1 MIWIRS
7 TSHWLKK
14 CSCSPSFQERGK
26 TWSFIIGLCPLL
38 LCYVITMEH
47 ITYENIVHH
56 LEDNDSL
63 FAKQHGYRKNHSCET
78 RLILTVEDLAI
89 SKAVYKVP
97 HQCLINKLHFYG
109 IQEVPLH
116 VLNHGFHLHAP
127 LPHQDLPKSQKLY
140 FTFLYFQSYFSLWGV
155 MTNVAPVSPSVFSL
169 VFTITETSDMP
180 WLANRWHT
188 IEILACVQS
197 SWLSDYRSLCW
208 VVQCLW
214 SFARQ
219 LWIPWMSVVSLSE

>member
-140 FTFLYFQSYFSLWGV
+140 FTFLYFQSAFYW
-155 MTNVAPVSPSVFSL
+155 
-169 VFTITETSDMP
+169 
-180 WLANRWHT
+180 
-188 IEILACVQS
+188 
-197 SWLSDYRSLCW
+197 
-208 VVQCLW
+208 
-214 SFARQ
+214 
-219 LWIPWMSVVSLSE
+219 

>member
-1 MIWIRS
+1 M
-7 TSHWLKK
+7 
-14 CSCSPSFQERGK
+14 
-26 TWSFIIGLCPLL
+26 L

-127 LPHQDLPKSQKLY
+127 FPHQDLPKSQKLY

-188 IEILACVQS
+188 IEILNCVQS
-197 SWLSDYRSLCW
+197 SWLSDYRLLCW

-219 LWIPWMSVVSLSE
+219 LWILWMSVVSLSE